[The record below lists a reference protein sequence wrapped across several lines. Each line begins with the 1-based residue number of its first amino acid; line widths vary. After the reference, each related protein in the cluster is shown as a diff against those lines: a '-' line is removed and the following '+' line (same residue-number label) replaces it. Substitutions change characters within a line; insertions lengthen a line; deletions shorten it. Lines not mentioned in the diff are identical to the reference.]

1 MMHKGDCC
9 KKRSKLALNSSKR
22 LNLKFLRLQETFKLF
37 HKSLM
42 SSNVNRIRHLRI
54 KACLSNSLPP
64 VFHKACC
71 LAHKI
76 RPLRIKACLSNNNFP
91 SVVHSLRVRLL
102 HSNSN
107 LPAVLNSLGIRPLT
121 VVNSS
126 NSNKIRTCL
135 PVVVHSLQIHSLR
148 IGPLRINCLQAV
160 VNSSNSNL

>member
-1 MMHKGDCC
+1 MHKGDCC
-9 KKRSKLALNSSKR
+9 KKRSEFVLSSSKR
-22 LNLKFLRLQETFKLF
+22 LKIKFLRLQETFKLF
-37 HKSLM
+37 HKSLK

-64 VFHKACC
+64 VVHSKIKACC
-71 LAHKI
+71 LDHKI
-76 RPLRIKACLSNNNFP
+76 RPLIIKAC
-91 SVVHSLRVRLL
+91 LRVRLL

-135 PVVVHSLQIHSLR
+135 PVVVHSLQIHRLR

-160 VNSSNSNL
+160 VNSSISNL